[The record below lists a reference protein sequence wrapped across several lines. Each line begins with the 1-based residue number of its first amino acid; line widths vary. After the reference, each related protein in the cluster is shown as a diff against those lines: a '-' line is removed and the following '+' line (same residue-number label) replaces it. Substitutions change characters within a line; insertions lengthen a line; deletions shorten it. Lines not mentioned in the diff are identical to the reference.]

1 RHMTSAVV
9 ASPSD
14 PPLTIRSSRSLSS
27 TAPSANSPHVRQ
39 HQLLIVKLGISGEAA
54 RAGLANANAI
64 QIVRTIKTIGAI
76 TVVVPRNFIRDLI
89 HWRSKRFPRWSSA
102 EKEGSK
108 AGDGIWFRRS
118 QKTISILFRAE
129 LTARAHQTRTPPRVT
144 GAGSREPSGGWV

>member
-1 RHMTSAVV
+1 M
-9 ASPSD
+9 
-14 PPLTIRSSRSLSS
+14 
-27 TAPSANSPHVRQ
+27 ANSPHVRQ
-39 HQLLIVKLGISGEAA
+39 HQLLIVKLSISGEAA
-54 RAGLANANAI
+54 RAELANANAI

-118 QKTISILFRAE
+118 QKKRVQFCFVRNSPRE
-129 LTARAHQTRTPPRVT
+129 LIKRGPRP
-144 GAGSREPSGGWV
+144 E